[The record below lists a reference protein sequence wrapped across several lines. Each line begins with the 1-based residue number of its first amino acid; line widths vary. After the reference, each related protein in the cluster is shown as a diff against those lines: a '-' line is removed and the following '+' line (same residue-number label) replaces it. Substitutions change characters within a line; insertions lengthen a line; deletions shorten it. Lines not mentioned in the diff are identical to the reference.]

1 MLKIVYLRPRRDWAP
16 TIVDINRAIRAA
28 VRLRRALW
36 ALVDQDAE
44 YVGFEG
50 DTLSG
55 VLTRLLRPLVSA
67 TASRISLECG
77 PGGSSSGAGEIYY
90 QWRAGSR

>member
-16 TIVDINRAIRAA
+16 TIADINRAVQVA

-36 ALVDQDAE
+36 AHADLDAE

-55 VLTRLLRPLVSA
+55 TFTRIL
-67 TASRISLECG
+67 RISSECSRAG
-77 PGGSSSGAGEIYY
+77 ASSGAT
-90 QWRAGSR
+90 